1 VDLQKDPK
9 RKRKQKV
16 DMIALLLGILLMA
29 LYVALRCDKDEIR
42 LVDVLGLAAILCV
55 AWGTSRYAGTG
66 SKPLW
71 DPN

>member
-1 VDLQKDPK
+1 
-9 RKRKQKV
+9 
-16 DMIALLLGILLMA
+16 MIALLLGMFLMA
-29 LYVALRCDKDEIR
+29 MYIILRCDKDEMR

-66 SKPLW
+66 PKPLW